1 MVLTGSAVKLF
12 LDKFKVSKFTQ
23 VSVKK
28 KKPMDKIQNK
38 YQNLNNKSF
47 IEDLYWYIHV
57 HVCFFFND

>member
-28 KKPMDKIQNK
+28 KTHGQNSEQVSEFK
-38 YQNLNNKSF
+38 Q
-47 IEDLYWYIHV
+47 
-57 HVCFFFND
+57 